1 MVDHQPVTV
10 QGGSG
15 RGGRGRRVAN
25 HPTSLSFW
33 ASSGSPSHPGTDVR
47 GEGEVTH
54 PTSPSLR
61 RRVAGTHAGNRGGCG
76 AEGEEVKGEGHG
88 GSRERGRIDKEPRG
102 SRKARRVI
110 TQRLLPPERGAG
122 LKEDKGLWLGPPILV
137 KGEGKEIVR
146 RRVGLEGAT
155 GVRLPSGVCAGV
167 GERGGIRISH
177 AIACRRMRVAAQSMS
192 RVRLERQ

>member
-15 RGGRGRRVAN
+15 HGGRGRRVAN
-25 HPTSLSFW
+25 HPTSPSFW
-33 ASSGSPSHPGTDVR
+33 ASSGSPSRLGTDVR

-61 RRVAGTHAGNRGGCG
+61 RRVAGTHAGDRGECG

-88 GSRERGRIDKEPRG
+88 GSRERGRIDKGPRG

-110 TQRLLPPERGAG
+110 TRHLLPPERGAG
-122 LKEDKGLWLGPPILV
+122 LKEDKGLRLGPPIL
-137 KGEGKEIVR
+137 
-146 RRVGLEGAT
+146 
-155 GVRLPSGVCAGV
+155 
-167 GERGGIRISH
+167 ERGEETE
-177 AIACRRMRVAAQSMS
+177 VSM
-192 RVRLERQ
+192 